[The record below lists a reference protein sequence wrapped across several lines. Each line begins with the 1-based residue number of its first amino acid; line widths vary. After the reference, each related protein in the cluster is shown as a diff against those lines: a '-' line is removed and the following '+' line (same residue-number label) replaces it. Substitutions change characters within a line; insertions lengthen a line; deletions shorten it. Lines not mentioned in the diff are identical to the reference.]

1 MIEVVIVEDN
11 PIIRE
16 GLEALINGTEG
27 YCCLAAFYDCETLLE
42 KLSTVAPDIVLM
54 DIVLPG
60 MNGIEGVR
68 HVKAKY
74 PDVEVLMLTVYEDSD
89 RIFEALCAGASGYLS
104 KKTPPARLL
113 EALREVYEGGSPMS
127 SQIARK
133 VVHLFR
139 QKTMRKSVQNSD
151 ISLTGRER
159 EILQGLAEGNT
170 YQAIALNLHISIDT
184 VRFHIRNIY
193 RKLHAHSESEA
204 VAKALKSGFL

>member
-1 MIEVVIVEDN
+1 MERNAKNMIEIAIVEDN

-16 GLEALINGTEG
+16 GLEALINGTDG
-27 YCCLAAFYDCETLLE
+27 YCCLAVFTDCETLLS
-42 KLSTVAPDIVLM
+42 KLSTLAPDIVLM

-68 HVKAKY
+68 QVKQKC

-139 QKTMRKSVQNSD
+139 QKAIRKTLS
-151 ISLTGRER
+151 T
-159 EILQGLAEGNT
+159 AT
-170 YQAIALNLHISIDT
+170 AL
-184 VRFHIRNIY
+184 
-193 RKLHAHSESEA
+193 
-204 VAKALKSGFL
+204 

>member
-1 MIEVVIVEDN
+1 MIEVAIVEDN

-27 YCCLAAFYDCETLLE
+27 YCCLAAFSDCEALLA
-42 KLSTVAPDIVLM
+42 KLSTLAPDIILM

-68 HVKAKY
+68 HVKMKC

-139 QKTMRKSVQNSD
+139 QKTMRRNVHSGDVA
-151 ISLTGRER
+151 LTGRER
-159 EILQGLAEGNT
+159 EILQGLADGNT
-170 YQAIALNLHISIDT
+170 YQAIALNLHVSIDT

-204 VAKALKSGFL
+204 VAKALKSGYL